1 MHAHY
6 RHFFV
11 LMQRVQDAVID
22 GYSSYQFIQC
32 SAAKAGQLAR
42 QFAAEY
48 ETEISKQARYRRKL
62 AGIARARLFSVEE
75 DGTVTAFL
83 MATDGKGLVRRET
96 MHDPAKSRVTLGQY
110 ELVHDGVAW
119 SWRFTAETVKQWRKR
134 IHDAIARD
142 NLAQLLTT
150 IRNLYRSAGFR
161 IVRKQV
167 GQLANYIRGEWRR
180 LRKGAPPDLPTF
192 LYYMRR
198 LPDDWTPADAAPS
211 AIARGRP
218 QKPHF
223 IELPHVQ
230 SGN

>member
-6 RHFFV
+6 RHIFV

-22 GYSSYQFIQC
+22 GYDRYQFIHC
-32 SAAKAGQLAR
+32 SATKAAQLSR

-48 ETEISKQARYRRKL
+48 ETEISKQARYRRKM
-62 AGIARARLFSVEE
+62 AGIARARFFSVEE
-75 DGTVTAFL
+75 DGIVTGFL
-83 MATDGKGLVRRET
+83 MATEGKGLIGRET
-96 MHDPAKSRVTLGQY
+96 MHDPTKKRIAVGSY
-110 ELVHDGVAW
+110 ELVHDGVGW
-119 SWRFTAETVKQWRKR
+119 SWRFTQEAIKQWRKR

-150 IRNLYRSAGFR
+150 IRHLYRSAGFR
-161 IVRKQV
+161 IVRKQI

-198 LPDDWTPADAAPS
+198 LPDDWTPAGAVPS

-230 SGN
+230 SEN